1 MPINVKFREL
11 IKKKKRHHF
20 ANKGVYSQSYGLPS
34 SHVQMWELDHPE
46 GWALKSWCFW
56 TVVLEKTVESSLD
69 SKEIKLINPKG
80 SQPWIFTGRS
90 DAEAEAPIFWPLD
103 VKSQLIG
110 KDPDARKDWRQ
121 EEKEVTEDEMLGWH
135 HRLNEY
141 EFEQTLRDSK
151 GQASLVCCSP
161 WAAKS

>member
-1 MPINVKFREL
+1 
-11 IKKKKRHHF
+11 
-20 ANKGVYSQSYGLPS
+20 
-34 SHVQMWELDHPE
+34 MWELDYKE
-46 GWALKSWCFW
+46 SWALKNWYFW
-56 TVVLEKTVESSLD
+56 TVVLDKTLESPLD
-69 SKEIKLINPKG
+69 CKEIQPVNPQG
-80 SQPWIFTGRS
+80 NQSWIFIGRT
-90 DAEAEAPIFWPLD
+90 DAEAEAPILWSLD
-103 VKSQLIG
+103 PKYQFIG

-161 WAAKS
+161 WAAKSRMWLSEMNNNNRGNGKDTGMKSKECSGNNLYII